1 LLFTFK
7 FFKWKSQAIFR
18 ILNEDVLKF
27 SLQEL
32 LITYQDYVTEVLI
45 EWKDGTSK
53 IFMQLTKSDFLF
65 PRTPSKMYRDFSMQ
79 ELLIDK
85 KPIQLNLKIKNTKA
99 RYVYSELNSI
109 DFGESD
115 FNLKLFKSITSQIKN
130 KSPLF
135 VTYKLK
141 KVNSETLT
149 SKYVKINGLIIVDH
163 NFGLDED
170 YYIVSIGIITSKSLL
185 GQIKSIFS
193 NDDMFEILKQKS
205 IYLLTT
211 QEIHRINFAVI
222 EWTKHIN
229 EKINDPGLSRD
240 NGNIP
245 QSEIMIGTGKISGN
259 GKFNIKLSDIKQG
272 GIISGAIGTGKTT
285 LRLNLMEQLIANQIS
300 IIDIDYKGDAPRL
313 YRFNSKGLVLIPGK
327 NLHIDIFNQPSDV
340 NTIEFVGILYRSFI
354 ESITDG
360 ELTPPQKQIL
370 YEALRKTVT
379 KKGNL
384 ETFYRNIIIASVE
397 SKEIIDNYQNHT
409 AIALINKFNWLQTT
423 MRNVFGVEGQSIS
436 GKDLASENIFIDL
449 SYIQHSAPNNH
460 IRFFLDI
467 LITKLMLYYKSKDSE
482 NFNISEFP
490 LKKVI
495 FIDETHMIMPNHKME
510 KLSRLEELVVTMRH
524 KGLSVVATTTNSSLI
539 SNVFLDSS
547 FQARFRTDSS
557 FIERSMGDKNIE
569 YTPILQLQNYSYY
582 LKSSSTDHQPLLIK
596 TNQFVD
602 NSLSNSEY
610 YSTLHY
616 HNVNYL
622 NEFIIEAGIFEA
634 ALLESIVFK
643 SLPIEPY
650 RKIVRPI
657 AMQYLQSNFDLLE
670 KISKEKAYHEFILTS
685 FSDFMKNNETN
696 IPEFRDKYYLSCF
709 LTELLIYLFRYIFYR
724 YSLEKVTKSKEFRDF
739 QNRFKVIFLN
749 LIVFI
754 DEFLENYFKSE
765 EVVY

>member
-360 ELTPPQKQIL
+360 ELTPPQKHIL

-384 ETFYRNIIIASVE
+384 ETFYRNI
-397 SKEIIDNYQNHT
+397 
-409 AIALINKFNWLQTT
+409 
-423 MRNVFGVEGQSIS
+423 RNVFGVEGQSIS

-569 YTPILQLQNYSYY
+569 
-582 LKSSSTDHQPLLIK
+582 
-596 TNQFVD
+596 
-602 NSLSNSEY
+602 
-610 YSTLHY
+610 
-616 HNVNYL
+616 
-622 NEFIIEAGIFEA
+622 
-634 ALLESIVFK
+634 
-643 SLPIEPY
+643 
-650 RKIVRPI
+650 
-657 AMQYLQSNFDLLE
+657 
-670 KISKEKAYHEFILTS
+670 
-685 FSDFMKNNETN
+685 
-696 IPEFRDKYYLSCF
+696 
-709 LTELLIYLFRYIFYR
+709 
-724 YSLEKVTKSKEFRDF
+724 
-739 QNRFKVIFLN
+739 
-749 LIVFI
+749 
-754 DEFLENYFKSE
+754 
-765 EVVY
+765 